1 MEASLTVKALRAG
14 GLPDPITGTVAPTTS
29 SSSSS
34 QSQSLDRGSDVV
46 HCGLREVL
54 RGVLYLNLPNP
65 TLEIWEERERERE
78 RDTRTKR
85 NKRLHRTQ
93 HSSTLINVWSLTL
106 PFLSPS
112 SKSLSS
118 LSCSGLSS
126 GKPRMAAASCGRI
139 LYPSSSTSPTG
150 IAYDI
155 IITSLKPRT
164 LIISTGAYL
173 LRITDGVIGGVL
185 VPR

>member
-14 GLPDPITGTVAPTTS
+14 GLPDPVTGTVAPTTS
-29 SSSSS
+29 SPS

-65 TLEIWEERERERE
+65 TLEIWEKRE

-93 HSSTLINVWSLTL
+93 HLSTLINVLSHSPIFLTVFKVTVVAVL
-106 PFLSPS
+106 LWIVVRETTNGS
-112 SKSLSS
+112 
-118 LSCSGLSS
+118 
-126 GKPRMAAASCGRI
+126 RI
-139 LYPSSSTSPTG
+139 LWPDTVP
-150 IAYDI
+150 
-155 IITSLKPRT
+155 
-164 LIISTGAYL
+164 L
-173 LRITDGVIGGVL
+173 LVHL
-185 VPR
+185 PHWNCL